1 MMWRV
6 IAYFEDLQDNS
17 RPYNP
22 GDAFPREGLSVSPER
37 LKELSGPDNRQKR
50 PLIAFEGEAEEV
62 PAEEKK
68 TRSRARKT
76 R

>member
-1 MMWRV
+1 MWRV

-37 LKELSGPDNRQKR
+37 LKELSGPENLQKR
-50 PLIAFEGEAEEV
+50 PLIAFEGKAKEI
-62 PAEEKK
+62 PAEPEKP
-68 TRSRARKT
+68 RSRARKT